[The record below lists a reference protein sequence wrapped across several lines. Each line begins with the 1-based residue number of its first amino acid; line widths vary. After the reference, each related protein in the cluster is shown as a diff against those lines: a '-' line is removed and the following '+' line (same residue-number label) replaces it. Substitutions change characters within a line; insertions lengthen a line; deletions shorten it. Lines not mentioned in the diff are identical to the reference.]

1 MARPMVAD
9 DFSAWFDQWSKPQ
22 TRLRTEFAE
31 LI

>member
-1 MARPMVAD
+1 MARPMFED

-31 LI
+31 LL